1 MNPLP
6 QGRNVP
12 PPTRLDF
19 RSRPVRFTSHTAP
32 APWPLCVLNSAFSIG
47 SFSLAFKRAKI
58 AFILN
63 FPTLWSPLITN
74 VSPILL
80 IAKILSCTF
89 KFSFYWDLASVP
101 MMPVKCLSC
110 SSSVALQYHIQ
121 RVLCSFHFTQLL
133 CSVSF
138 FWSHLLRVILSS
150 SCSHESVLFFT
161 MAIPQPW
168 QRGVVK
174 HQLSLA
180 LGVARAPG
188 PAGCRAQLP

>member
-1 MNPLP
+1 MNRLP
-6 QGRNVP
+6 QGSNVP

-19 RSRPVRFTSHTAP
+19 RSHPVRFSSHKAP
-32 APWPLCVLNSAFSIG
+32 APLPLCVLNSAFSIG

-63 FPTLWSPLITN
+63 FSTLWSPLMTN
-74 VSPILL
+74 VSHPPYSQNLKL
-80 IAKILSCTF
+80 YF
-89 KFSFYWDLASVP
+89 QFSFYWDLASVRI
-101 MMPVKCLSC
+101 MPVKCLSC

-133 CSVSF
+133 CSVSV
-138 FWSHLLRVILSS
+138 FWSHLPRVILSS
-150 SCSHESVLFFT
+150 SCSHESYLFFT

-188 PAGCRAQLP
+188 PAGYRAQLP

>member
-32 APWPLCVLNSAFSIG
+32 NPWPLCVLNSAFSIG

-80 IAKILSCTF
+80 IAKILSCT
-89 KFSFYWDLASVP
+89 
-101 MMPVKCLSC
+101 LS
-110 SSSVALQYHIQ
+110 S
-121 RVLCSFHFTQLL
+121 HFTEIWLL
-133 CSVSF
+133 SPWCQWNAFPAVHQWPSNITSRGYCAAFTLHSFSVVF
-138 FWSHLLRVILSS
+138 
-150 SCSHESVLFFT
+150 LFSDPT
-161 MAIPQPW
+161 C
-168 QRGVVK
+168 
-174 HQLSLA
+174 
-180 LGVARAPG
+180 LG
-188 PAGCRAQLP
+188 